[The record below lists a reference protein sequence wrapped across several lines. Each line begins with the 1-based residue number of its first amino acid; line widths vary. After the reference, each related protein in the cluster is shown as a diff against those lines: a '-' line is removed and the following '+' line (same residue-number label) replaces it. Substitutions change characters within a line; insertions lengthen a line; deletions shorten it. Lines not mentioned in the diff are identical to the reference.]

1 MSSDRTRTLWKLV
14 GLVAGAGVG
23 LWLWRGG
30 RDRGDAVRRW
40 TGPGDAAYR
49 IQGAFDRD
57 PELAARV
64 RVHAISDGVVE
75 LTGGVA
81 ARDQRD
87 RAVAMAHSTPGVHT
101 VVNRIVVEP
110 EEARMAENR
119 ARNEDGP
126 ASRQHYGMG
135 VGMGTRRQSPDT
147 DPDRPSDRQ
156 KLVEREL
163 DVARMR
169 DEPPARGGAD
179 GPPDAA
185 AEEPAP

>member
-1 MSSDRTRTLWKLV
+1 MSSDRARTLWKLA
-14 GLVAGAGVG
+14 GLAAGVAAG
-23 LWLWRGG
+23 WWLWRRGTTEAGG
-30 RDRGDAVRRW
+30 EVRRW
-40 TGPGDAAYR
+40 TGPGDPAFR

-57 PELAARV
+57 PELATRL

-75 LTGGVA
+75 ITGGVA
-81 ARDQRD
+81 EREQRD

-110 EEARMAENR
+110 EEARLAENR
-119 ARNEDGP
+119 ARQEDGS

-147 DPDRPSDRQ
+147 DPERPSDRQ

-163 DVARMR
+163 DVDRMR
-169 DEPPARGGAD
+169 DELATRGEDRPQAED
-179 GPPDAA
+179 
-185 AEEPAP
+185 EEPAP